1 MGKTLD
7 LFDVTPYKPHRGSG
21 VNSLSPRVRTALHR
35 LKETIDAVPR
45 EEWEARRRR
54 CQEYEQQRRTRR

>member
-7 LFDVTPYKPHRGSG
+7 LFDMTRYKPHRGRPAD
-21 VNSLSPRVRTALHR
+21 SLSPRVRAALRR
-35 LKETIDAVPR
+35 LKQTIDAVPR

-54 CQEYEQQRRTRR
+54 CQEYERQRSTRR